1 MRKIFLHIIGL
12 LILTS
17 VMSACMD
24 DDALRD
30 FTRLHQNN
38 KEGVFI
44 INEGNFNNSN
54 ASLSFYQRDKKT
66 VENNVFYNTNA
77 LPLGDIAQSM
87 NIQDSLAYI
96 VINNSGKIYIFNKN
110 TFQYS
115 GKITDL
121 SSPRYIHFVNKS
133 KAYVSDLYNKAITI
147 IDPLSQ
153 TIIGYIPLDN
163 HQEDFYQHSTEQML
177 QLDNKVYVN
186 CWSYDDKILVINSLT
201 DKLEDSISVG
211 KQPNSMI
218 IDQNYRL
225 WVLSDGG
232 FKGSSFGQEKASL
245 SCINLRNLK
254 IEKQFIFDD
263 IDASPSHLQTNIT
276 KDSLFFIYGNWSGN
290 LANSGIWAMSIYD
303 QTLPQKALIPQSD
316 AMFYSLALD
325 KKNSELY
332 ISDAKD
338 FSQNG
343 NVYRYS
349 CKGNIID
356 TFKVGINP
364 GNFYFMYEE

>member
-1 MRKIFLHIIGL
+1 MHIIYTVL
-12 LILTS
+12 LISITT
-17 VMSACMD
+17 ACMED
-24 DDALRD
+24 NSLRD
-30 FTRLHQNN
+30 FTRLHQNE

-44 INEGNFNNSN
+44 INEGNFNNNN
-54 ASLSFYQRDKKT
+54 ASLSFYQKDKKT
-66 VENNVFYNTNA
+66 IENNIFYNTNA

-96 VINNSGKIYIFNKN
+96 VINNSGKIYIINKN

-115 GKITDL
+115 GKITNL

-147 IDPLSQ
+147 IDPLSK
-153 TIIGYIPLDN
+153 TIIGYIHLDN
-163 HQEDFYQHSTEQML
+163 HQKDFYQHSSEQML

-186 CWSYDDKILVINSLT
+186 CWSYDNKILIINTLN
-201 DKLEDSISVG
+201 DELEDSISVG

-232 FKGSSFGQEKASL
+232 FQGSSFGQEKASL
-245 SCINLRNLK
+245 SCINLKSLT
-254 IEKQFIFDD
+254 IEKKFIFEN

-290 LANSGIWAMSIYD
+290 LANAGVWAMSIYD
-303 QTLPQKALIPQSD
+303 KKLPQNALIPENNS
-316 AMFYSLALD
+316 MFYGLGLD

-343 NVYRYS
+343 IIYRYTS
-349 CKGNIID
+349 SGFCID

-364 GNFYFMYEE
+364 GNFYFMYEK